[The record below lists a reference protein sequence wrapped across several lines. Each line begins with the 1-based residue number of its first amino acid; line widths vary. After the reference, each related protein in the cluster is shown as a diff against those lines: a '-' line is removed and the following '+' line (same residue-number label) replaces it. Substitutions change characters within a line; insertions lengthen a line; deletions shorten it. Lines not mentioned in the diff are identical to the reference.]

1 MAYVELTGID
11 GVSFVWVDNNTKET
25 RVGVDEFS
33 LEANFQVME
42 DRSIIQEGQVSH
54 ILALLKLWRV
64 DLANLVRLEDFF
76 LEKTQV
82 LKVGFL
88 KRHLFKF

>member
-1 MAYVELTGID
+1 MLTLLTGID

-42 DRSIIQEGQVSH
+42 DRGIIQEGQVSH

-76 LEKTQV
+76 LEKMQV